1 MDIDSD
7 NLMMYTASP
16 KENITIRKEIHSSYT
31 EISQKLRG
39 IRESQNYLI
48 ILKYAEK
55 WEAKRTKLKV
65 KIENG

>member
-1 MDIDSD
+1 
-7 NLMMYTASP
+7 MMYTASP

-55 WEAKRTKLKV
+55 
-65 KIENG
+65 